1 MTVEIPEFELPALG
15 GGIYL
20 DRLVVRNFRSCYESV
35 VSFKPDVTLLV
46 GENNAG
52 KSNLIDALR
61 LLTRQAGG
69 RRSRYFEIAD
79 LAEGCEGTQIDIR
92 GEFAAATE
100 IQRGLHMPAL
110 DLESGRIIYGTR
122 FSTAD
127 ERRARPEAYS
137 GPGAAAEAEVGAA
150 DVIQHV
156 YLAPLRDA
164 HRALDSSSGD
174 RLGAVIQMLF
184 TADERQSFL
193 NEANKQLKDLREH
206 PVVTTT
212 EKQIQGHFGRLTDPV
227 RGQTVAVDLEGQEL
241 WRLTRSLRLKMAER
255 RLKPSDLRNSGL
267 GYSNLLFIATVILE
281 LRRAT
286 EADLTLF
293 LVEEPEAHLHPQL
306 QLVLLDY
313 LKEQAAE
320 SPKQDSEQFA
330 GRIQVIASTHS
341 PTLASAVPV
350 ENVVVL
356 KSAKRSESIEGDQ
369 AKENDSDAHQ
379 PAVGNGG
386 EESAAGEETFS
397 PRLGTKSVAI
407 ARLAGLS
414 GDQRRKIDQ
423 YLDATRM
430 ALLFARSAILVEG
443 IAEAVLL
450 PVLARHCVLAGD
462 TREAEE
468 RRRRFKAA
476 TIIPVGSVDFEP
488 YIRLLL
494 TPDVGVTIADRL
506 VVVTDRDPALPEED
520 KQADEADT
528 RVANRSDRMA
538 KLVADCADD
547 PARLVICEAP
557 YTFEADLLED
567 ETNHP
572 TLRAAFVKQHPK
584 SDQRWQEIAESANPP
599 EAFYAALKRNR
610 RFISKGEFAHDV
622 AIAIEQGSPFICP
635 KYLATAI
642 NAMLE

>member
-1 MTVEIPEFELPALG
+1 MTVEIPEFELPAVG
-15 GGIYL
+15 KGIYL

-35 VSFKPDVTLLV
+35 FSFKPDVTLLV

-69 RRSRYFEIAD
+69 RRSRYFESAD
-79 LAEGCEGTQIDIR
+79 LAEGCEGAQIDIR

-122 FSTAD
+122 FNTAD
-127 ERRARPEAYS
+127 DRRTRPEAYS
-137 GPGAAAEAEVGAA
+137 GPAAAADAEAGAV

-184 TADERQSFL
+184 STDERQSFL
-193 NEANKQLKDLREH
+193 NEANKQLKDLRKH
-206 PVVTTT
+206 PVVTAT
-212 EKQIQGHFGRLTDPV
+212 EEQIQGHFGRLTDPV

-255 RLKPSDLRNSGL
+255 GLKPSDLRDSGL

-320 SPKQDSEQFA
+320 SPKQDSQQFA

-356 KSAKRSESIEGDQ
+356 KSTKRGETLEGDH
-369 AKENDSDAHQ
+369 EEESDSDVTE
-379 PAVGNGG
+379 PEGFTGG
-386 EESAAGEETFS
+386 KESVTGEETFS

-407 ARLAGLS
+407 ARLEGLS
-414 GDQRRKIDQ
+414 ANQRRKIDQ

-450 PVLARHCVLAGD
+450 PVLAQHCVLAGE
-462 TREAEE
+462 TFEAEE

-494 TPDVGVTIADRL
+494 TLDGRVSIADRL
-506 VVVTDRDPALPEED
+506 VVVTDRDPALSEED
-520 KQADEADT
+520 RKAEEEDT
-528 RVANRSDRMA
+528 KVANRRDR
-538 KLVADCADD
+538 LVELAAECTDE
-547 PARLVICEAP
+547 PARLVVCEAP

-567 ETNHP
+567 EQNLP
-572 TLRAAFVKQHPK
+572 TLRAAFIKQHPK
-584 SDQRWQEIAESANPP
+584 SEQRWHEIAESANPP
-599 EAFYAALKRNR
+599 EAFYAALKKNR
-610 RFISKGEFAHDV
+610 KLISKGEFAHDV
-622 AIAIEQGSPFICP
+622 AIAIEQGNPFICP